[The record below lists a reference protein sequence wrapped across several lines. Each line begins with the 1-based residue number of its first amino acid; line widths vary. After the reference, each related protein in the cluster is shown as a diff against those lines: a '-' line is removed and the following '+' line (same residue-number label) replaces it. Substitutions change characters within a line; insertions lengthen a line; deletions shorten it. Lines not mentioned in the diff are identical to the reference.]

1 MIENSII
8 TLLTDFGERDF
19 FVGAMKG
26 VILSIN
32 RDAIMVD
39 ISHDIPPQDLH
50 EAAFVL
56 KGAYP
61 HFPPGT
67 IHLAV
72 VDPGVGGI
80 RRPILVDAGD
90 HFFVG
95 PDNGIFTWVF
105 RDRVCKVFEL
115 TEPMYFR
122 AEVSD
127 TFHGRD
133 VFATVCGHLSL
144 DERRVENFGSRI
156 EDPVSIPFP
165 EPSVGPDNIE
175 GEVVHVDHFGNIVSN
190 IPAEMIRGL
199 VKPEEASI
207 TIGGQVLQGISK
219 FYSQKEPGDLLSV
232 IGGTGLLEVSINMGN
247 AMEVLDVRKGD
258 SVVVTFPQP

>member
-1 MIENSII
+1 LKNSII

-26 VILSIN
+26 VVLSIN

-39 ISHDIPPQDLH
+39 ISHDIPPQGLH

-56 KGAYP
+56 KGAYR

-72 VDPGVGGI
+72 VDPGVGGV

-90 HFFVG
+90 HLFVG

-105 RDRVCKVFEL
+105 RDRICKVFEL
-115 TEPMYFR
+115 TEPKYFR
-122 AEVSD
+122 AQVSD

-133 VFATVCGHLSL
+133 VFAAVCGHLSL
-144 DERRVENFGSRI
+144 DVRNVENFGSRI

-165 EPSVGPDNIE
+165 EPSVGSGCIE
-175 GEVVHVDHFGNIVSN
+175 GEVAHIDRFGNIVSN
-190 IPAEMIRGL
+190 IPAEMIRGS
-199 VKPEEASI
+199 VKSEEASI
-207 TIGGQVLQGISK
+207 TIGGQVLKGISRS
-219 FYSQKEPGDLLSV
+219 YSQKEPGDLLAV
-232 IGGTGLLEVSINMGN
+232 IGGAGLLEVSINMGN
-247 AMEVLDVRKGD
+247 AVEVLNVRNGD
-258 SVVVTFPQP
+258 SVVVTFPER